1 MENIN
6 INVGL
11 DDEQVEYRIKNNLVN
26 KVTKTK
32 TKSIKK
38 IILENTF
45 TLFNILN
52 IGLAIVVILAG
63 SYKNTLFMGLVI
75 CNTLISTVQEIRS
88 KLIIDKLSKI
98 TSFKTNTIRNK
109 KVVSIDN
116 DDIVIDDIILL
127 KSGNQ
132 IAVDCV
138 IKEGSVSVNES
149 FITGESDLIHYK
161 ENDTLKSGSFI
172 ANGSCKAQVIHVG
185 NDNYMQLISA
195 DVKHNKDVNSVIMK
209 SLNKI
214 IKIISFIIIP
224 VGLILF
230 LNQYSLNH
238 DLNNSIIRT
247 VAALI
252 GMIPEGLVLLTSSV
266 LAVSILKLSKK
277 NVLVQELYCIEML
290 ARVDT
295 ICLDKT
301 GTITDGKMEV
311 INVIPINNDYNIP
324 EIMGNIINSLESDN
338 ATFDA
343 LKKYFKK
350 YDNYKVV
357 KKIPF
362 SSEYK
367 FSGVEF
373 ENNTFIIGAPEFICD
388 KKIKEVIDNQDN
400 RVLLLCEKKDKNIPI
415 AVIVLKDTIRK
426 NAKNMF
432 DYLKKQDVNIKIISG
447 DNLKT
452 IENVLKQAGM
462 NNLKCIDISNL
473 DDEKLKDAVFKYDI
487 FSRVNPIQKKKIVQ
501 ILQEKGHFV
510 AMTGDGVNDVLA
522 LRQADC
528 SITIK
533 DATDAARNVSQI
545 VLLDDDF
552 SSIPN
557 IVQEGRQTINNI
569 TRSASLF
576 ISKAT
581 YALLIALIFIFVN
594 MNYPFE
600 PIQFTLTSCFTI
612 GIPSFILALEPNNE
626 KIKGN
631 FLINIFSNALPSAL
645 TIVLNIIVL
654 ATLGYIFKMES
665 SQISTLCVIMTGF
678 TGFLLL
684 FRICMPLNRLRF
696 SLILLLIIGFIS
708 SLIGFREFFS
718 LTILNLRMFIF
729 ISILVFISIVIF
741 NLMSNLVDKLIKKYP
756 NFFA

>member
-1 MENIN
+1 MERLNGLTDEEVNI
-6 INVGL
+6 
-11 DDEQVEYRIKNNLVN
+11 RIQNNLVN
-26 KVTKTK
+26 KVENNK
-32 TKSIKK
+32 TKSIKT
-38 IILENTF
+38 IVLENIF

-52 IGLAIVVILAG
+52 IILAILVIIFG
-63 SYKNTLFMGLVI
+63 TYKNALFLGVVV
-75 CNTLISTVQEIRS
+75 CNTLISTIQEIRS
-88 KLIIDKLSKI
+88 KLVVDKLSKI
-98 TSFKTNTIRNK
+98 TSFKTNVIRNG
-109 KVVSIDN
+109 KVVLIDN
-116 DDIVIDDIILL
+116 DDIVMDDLILL

-132 IAVDCV
+132 IGVDC
-138 IKEGSVSVNES
+138 IIEEGEVSVNES
-149 FITGESDLIHYK
+149 FITGETDLIYYQK
-161 ENDTLKSGSFI
+161 GDCLKSGSFI
-172 ANGSCKAQVIHVG
+172 ASGSCKAKTIHVG
-185 NDNYMQLISA
+185 KDNYMQVISS
-195 DVKHNKDVNSVIMK
+195 DTKSIKPINSILMS

-214 IKIISFIIIP
+214 IKVISIVIVP
-224 VGLILF
+224 LGLILF
-230 LNQYSLNH
+230 YNQYQLEQNLS
-238 DLNNSIIRT
+238 DSIVRT

-266 LAVSILKLSKK
+266 LAVSILRLSKL

-311 INVIPINNDYNIP
+311 IKVIPLDIKYDIDT
-324 EIMGNIINSLESDN
+324 IMGNIVNTLESDN
-338 ATFDA
+338 ATFEA
-343 LKKYFKK
+343 LEKHFKTC
-350 YDNYKVV
+350 DNYQVV

-367 FSGVEF
+367 YSGVEF
-373 ENNTFIIGAPEFICD
+373 KDSTYIIGAPEFIYD
-388 KKIKEVIDNQDN
+388 KEIKEVIDNQNN
-400 RVLLLCEKKDKNIPI
+400 RVLLLCEKNDKVKPL

-426 NAKNMF
+426 NAKEMF

-452 IENVLKQAGM
+452 IQNILKQAGM
-462 NNLKCIDISNL
+462 DNLKCVDVSNL
-473 DDEKLKDAVFKYDI
+473 SDEELSNAVFENDI
-487 FSRVNPIQKKKIVQ
+487 FSRVSPTQKKRIIE
-501 ILQEKGHFV
+501 ILQSKKHFV

-533 DATDAARNVSQI
+533 DGTDAARNVSQI
-545 VLLDDDF
+545 VLLNNDF
-552 SSIPN
+552 SAIPD
-557 IVQEGRQTINNI
+557 IVNEGRRTINNI
-569 TRSASLF
+569 SRSASLF
-576 ISKAT
+576 LAKTS
-581 YALLIALIFIFVN
+581 YALLIAVIFVFVN

-612 GIPSFILALEPNNE
+612 GIPSFILALEPN
-626 KIKGN
+626 KDRIKGN
-631 FLINIFSNALPSAL
+631 FLINVLSNSLPTAL
-645 TIVLNIIVL
+645 TIVLNIIIL
-654 ATLGYIFKMES
+654 TILGYVFKMQD

-684 FRICMPLNRLRF
+684 FRICIPLNRLRL
-696 SLILLLIIGFIS
+696 SLIIILIVGFIG

-729 ISILVFISIVIF
+729 VSCLIILSTIIF

-756 NFFA
+756 KFFD